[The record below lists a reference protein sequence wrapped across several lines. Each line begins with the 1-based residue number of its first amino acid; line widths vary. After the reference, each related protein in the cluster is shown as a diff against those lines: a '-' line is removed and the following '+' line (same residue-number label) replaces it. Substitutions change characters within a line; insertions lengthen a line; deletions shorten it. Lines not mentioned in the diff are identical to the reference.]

1 MKPMTMRERLMA
13 VLQRRELDRVPLIMY
28 DDMLPLDE
36 VRALFGDRIG
46 LLRWSAVHRVET
58 PTCRFRTEEYWVGE
72 TRWER
77 TTLYTPKGTL
87 VQERA
92 FEPVFNSGSFRKHYV
107 TKPEDYE
114 ILWSY
119 LEDALIL
126 EDYDRYHRDQAGL
139 GEAGLPLPA
148 VERSPYQQLWVEWVG
163 LDRLS
168 FHFADCPER
177 VEKTIQMLNER
188 ARRIFEIVVR
198 SPAVYIDFPDNI
210 TAPTI
215 GLKRFLQYN
224 VPLYNELADMLAER
238 GAPVFVHM
246 DGNLKPLWGAIAAS
260 RVGGID
266 SLSPTPDNDT
276 PVAEAIRMWPEKRLF
291 VNFPSSVHLR
301 PYEEVRAEAERI
313 LEAGGHTGRLEIQF
327 SENVPF
333 EVWRTS
339 FRAIVDAVEGFK
351 P

>member
-1 MKPMTMRERLMA
+1 MKPMTNRERLVA
-13 VLQRRELDRVPLIMY
+13 ILQGREIDQVPVIMY
-28 DDMLPLDE
+28 DELLPLDE
-36 VRALFGDRIG
+36 VRACFDDRIG
-46 LLRWSAVHRVET
+46 RLRWSAVHKVET
-58 PTCRFRTEEYWVGE
+58 PLCRTETQEYYVDGA
-72 TRWER
+72 RWER
-77 TTLYTPKGTL
+77 TTLYTPKGIL
-87 VQERA
+87 VQEKV
-92 FEPVFNSGSFRKHYV
+92 FEPIYNSGSFRKHYV
-107 TKPEDYE
+107 QKPEDYE
-114 ILWSY
+114 ILWAY
-119 LEDALIL
+119 LDDAVIL
-126 EDYDRYHRDQAGL
+126 EDYNRYHSDQSLL
-139 GEAGLPLPA
+139 GEDGLPLAA

-168 FHFADCPER
+168 FHFSDCPER
-177 VEKTIQMLNER
+177 VEKTIEMLTER
-188 ARRIFEIVVR
+188 ARRIFEIAVR
-198 SPAVYIDFPDNI
+198 SPALFIDFPDNI
-210 TAPTI
+210 TAPAI
-215 GLKRFLQYN
+215 GLKRFQEYC

-246 DGNLKPLWGAIAAS
+246 DGNLKPLWGAIAGS
-260 RVGGID
+260 KVGGID

-333 EVWRTS
+333 DVWRTS
-339 FRAIVDAVEGFK
+339 FRAILDAVERFK